1 MTEKFVKVAKVT
13 ELSPGGMTRV
23 EIEGHP
29 LLLATVGGSFYAT
42 DDTCTHED
50 ASLSSGFLEAGL
62 VKCPLHN
69 SRFNIRTG
77 AVLEEPA
84 DEDLQTY
91 AVKLDGEDIFIAF
104 PDSR

>member
-1 MTEKFVKVAKVT
+1 MTEKFIKVAKIG
-13 ELSPGGMTRV
+13 ELSPGGMRRV

-29 LLLATVGGSFYAT
+29 VLLANVDGTFYAT
-42 DDTCTHED
+42 DDICTHED
-50 ASLSSGFLEAGL
+50 ASLSSGFLEGDL

-69 SRFNIRTG
+69 SRFNVRTG
-77 AVLEEPA
+77 TVLEEPA
-84 DEDLQTY
+84 DEDLKTY

>member
-1 MTEKFVKVAKVT
+1 MTEKFIKVAKIG
-13 ELSPGGMTRV
+13 ELAVGGMTRV

-29 LLLATVGGSFYAT
+29 VLLANVDGIYYAT
-42 DDTCTHED
+42 DDICTHED

-69 SRFNIRTG
+69 SRFNVCTG

>member
-1 MTEKFVKVAKVT
+1 MTEKFVKVAKIG

-29 LLLATVGGSFYAT
+29 VLLANVDGTFYAT
-42 DDTCTHED
+42 DDICTHED
-50 ASLSSGFLEAGL
+50 ASLSNGFLEGGL

-69 SRFNIRTG
+69 SRFNVRTG

-84 DEDLQTY
+84 DEDLKTY

-104 PDSR
+104 PD